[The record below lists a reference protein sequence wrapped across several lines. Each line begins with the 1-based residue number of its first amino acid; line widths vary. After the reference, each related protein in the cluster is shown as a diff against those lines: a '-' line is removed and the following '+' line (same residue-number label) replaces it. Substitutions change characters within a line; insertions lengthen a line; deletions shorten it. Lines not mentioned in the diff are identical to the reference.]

1 VDFEQAIQELQ
12 TLYNTSNR
20 VPGFRKKVMVDGDRF
35 VELITA
41 IRGSLPAN
49 VQEAE
54 EILKQ
59 KDSILN
65 QAYLEAQRVKATV
78 EEQVTEQIEA
88 AQQEHISKVDESEI
102 VKSAES
108 KAQEIR
114 DEAMVEAQEIVQ
126 DAQRRALRMQNE
138 SESTAV
144 SRREGADQYAR
155 EVLFSMEEQLS
166 EILGQIRR
174 GIDTLRDQ
182 PENASSSSP
191 DIQVPVS

>member
-1 VDFEQAIQELQ
+1 MDFEQAIKELQ

-35 VELITA
+35 AELITA
-41 IRGSLPAN
+41 IRGSLPAD

-65 QAYLEAQRVKATV
+65 QAYLEAQRMKTTV

-88 AQQEHISKVDESEI
+88 ARQEHLSKVDESEI
-102 VKSAES
+102 VRAAE
-108 KAQEIR
+108 ARGQEIR

-126 DAQRRALRMQNE
+126 DAQRRAIRMQNE
-138 SESTAV
+138 SESTAIG
-144 SRREGADQYAR
+144 RREGADQYAR
-155 EVLFSMEEQLS
+155 EVLFGMEEQLS

-182 PENASSSSP
+182 PENTSSP
-191 DIQVPVS
+191 DIQIPVS

>member
-1 VDFEQAIQELQ
+1 MDFEQAIQELQ

-20 VPGFRKKVMVDGDRF
+20 VPGFRKKVMVDGAA
-35 VELITA
+35 VK
-41 IRGSLPAN
+41 GSLPAD

-65 QAYLEAQRVKATV
+65 QAYLEAQRMKTTV

-88 AQQEHISKVDESEI
+88 ARQEHLSKVDESEI
-102 VKSAES
+102 VRAAE
-108 KAQEIR
+108 ARGQEIR

-126 DAQRRALRMQNE
+126 DAQRRAIRMQNE
-138 SESTAV
+138 SESTAI

-155 EVLFSMEEQLS
+155 EVLFGMEEQLS

-182 PENASSSSP
+182 PENTSSP
-191 DIQVPVS
+191 DIQIPVS